1 MEIVSFALESVM
13 TQKRH
18 LSDGHSVSDIKIH
31 QIHQIAMFPANFW
44 KKTEMFYWRVF
55 NTNSNSYI
63 STHYE
68 FYIET
73 AQCLCR
79 LLNTVLVSSGVNLT
93 SWGEGAS
100 LALVCHPSSDGV
112 TIKMLYGVDVLHRP
126 ASLLC
131 WLKLSLPLLLYQL
144 RLA

>member
-1 MEIVSFALESVM
+1 M

-18 LSDGHSVSDIKIH
+18 LSDAHSVSDIKIH
-31 QIHQIAMFPANFW
+31 QNHQRAMFPANFW
-44 KKTEMFYWRVF
+44 KKTEMFYRRVF
-55 NTNSNSYI
+55 NTNNDSYI

-93 SWGEGAS
+93 SWGERAS

>member
-1 MEIVSFALESVM
+1 
-13 TQKRH
+13 
-18 LSDGHSVSDIKIH
+18 
-31 QIHQIAMFPANFW
+31 
-44 KKTEMFYWRVF
+44 MFYRRVF
-55 NTNSNSYI
+55 NTNNDSYI

-79 LLNTVLVSSGVNLT
+79 LSNTVFVSSEASLT

-100 LALVCHPSSDGV
+100 LALACHPSSDGV
-112 TIKMLYGVDVLHRP
+112 TIKMPYGVDVLHRP

-131 WLKLSLPLLLYQL
+131 SLKLSLPLLLYQL